1 MAFQKRFFFGI
12 WVALAM
18 LFDDLYSK
26 LSLFFIFCQQGIE
39 FLHERDSSFCGVIHN
54 SSIISSATMKSEFNN
69 QVSGS
74 VARKESLIA
83 STWKKFLALLVTNEL
98 NLLSGIVD

>member
-12 WVALAM
+12 WVPLVM

-39 FLHERDSSFCGVIHN
+39 FLHESDSSFCGVIHN
-54 SSIISSATMKSEFNN
+54 TKLSHYIFRNH
-69 QVSGS
+69 V
-74 VARKESLIA
+74 VRKESEIA
-83 STWKKFLALLVTNEL
+83 STWKKFLVLLVTNSL

>member
-1 MAFQKRFFFGI
+1 
-12 WVALAM
+12 M

-39 FLHERDSSFCGVIHN
+39 ICM
-54 SSIISSATMKSEFNN
+54 SATPRSAVSFTTQSSRTGLHLPQPCKSEFYN

-74 VARKESLIA
+74 VARKESGIA
-83 STWKKFLALLVTNEL
+83 STWKKFLVLLVKNEL
-98 NLLSGIVD
+98 NLLSRIVD